1 MNLRTL
7 WIASLSLTLPVS
19 SVLLAQDPKPKSPF
33 ALADKNADG
42 KVVETEF
49 VEAVKPKLSLEA
61 AKKRFAE
68 LDKNKDKSLSL
79 EEFAALATEATNK
92 PAANTGNAGNKPSA
106 GATGQAP
113 AGEPKPKRK
122 PKDDSRR

>member
-7 WIASLSLTLPVS
+7 WIASLSLTLPAS
-19 SVLLAQDPKPKSPF
+19 SVLLAEDPKPKSPF

-42 KVVETEF
+42 KLVETEF

-61 AKKRFAE
+61 AKKRFVE

-79 EEFAALATEATNK
+79 EEFTAMATEAANK
-92 PAANTGNAGNKPSA
+92 PAANAGNKPA
-106 GATGQAP
+106 AQAAGQAP
-113 AGEPKPKRK
+113 SGEPKPKRK